1 MSVQKR
7 KDQDMFKCRNIFS
20 AEIIEHEDQDPPYPT
35 HSKTARSA
43 SKTWPHNL
51 DIISIE
57 ALDTTNKLAGD
68 PGITTVKTSD
78 PENNVAHDP
87 GIITIKTLDTRNN
100 LAHHPSITTIK
111 TLDTKNML
119 QERLPHVSLPDFQG
133 DSSVTGKVNVHK
145 CRLSKSLS
153 LTSHIENLKQSM
165 VLKSILSKNLQDLS
179 DRLFSTPGVSMD
191 CEARKKSY
199 SSPLLVIHDE
209 QPSSLEDKVFE
220 KIQDLS
226 NRLSEGGILNSKS
239 LLSQIIKIFPQIHF
253 QKADQETL
261 LRQKRNLSLKNTYSL
276 VR

>member
-7 KDQDMFKCRNIFS
+7 KDQDMLKCRNILS

-35 HSKTARSA
+35 HSKTSRPA

-51 DIISIE
+51 DIISIK
-57 ALDTTNKLAGD
+57 ALDTKNNLAGD
-68 PGITTVKTSD
+68 VGITTVKTSH
-78 PENNVAHDP
+78 PMNNVAHDP
-87 GIITIKTLDTRNN
+87 GIITIKTLDTKNN
-100 LAHHPSITTIK
+100 LAHHSSITTIK
-111 TLDTKNML
+111 TLDAKNML
-119 QERLPHVSLPDFQG
+119 QEKLPHVSLPNFEG

-179 DRLFSTPGVSMD
+179 DRLFSTPGISMD
-191 CEARKKSY
+191 PEARKKSY

-220 KIQDLS
+220 KSQDLS
-226 NRLSEGGILNSKS
+226 NWHSEGGIFNYL
-239 LLSQIIKIFPQIHF
+239 
-253 QKADQETL
+253 T
-261 LRQKRNLSLKNTYSL
+261 
-276 VR
+276 